1 MKVYIAS
8 NFADKDR
15 VKARGEELAAM
26 GIECTSRWALETAP
40 HNCKIT
46 DKPAQYMRETA
57 VFDVQDILAADKVVL
72 TVPSLEQ
79 LANLTPHQM
88 SRGGRT
94 FESGMMY
101 GLILGAYLTIGGNR
115 FQEFAKETRGCTS
128 ELIVMGDKENV
139 FHFLDGTETAADLP
153 VVVVLP
159 TWEAVKSY
167 LASQL
172 PQTGE
177 SNVEQK
183 CVDSTNV

>member
-15 VKARGEELAAM
+15 VKARGEELLAL
-26 GIECTSRWALETAP
+26 GITCTSRWALETAP

-57 VFDVQDILAADKVVL
+57 VFDVEDILAADKVVL
-72 TVPSLEQ
+72 TVPSPEQ
-79 LANLTPHQM
+79 LVNLTPHQM

-101 GLILGAYLTIGGNR
+101 GMILSQWLAYG
-115 FQEFAKETRGCTS
+115 KEKFEEYALASRGVS
-128 ELIVMGDKENV
+128 QELIVMGDKENV
-139 FHFLDGTETAADLP
+139 FHFLDGTETAAGYPP
-153 VVVVLP
+153 VVVIP
-159 TWEAVKSY
+159 TWEEVKTY

-172 PQTGE
+172 
-177 SNVEQK
+177 K
-183 CVDSTNV
+183 K

>member
-15 VKARGEELAAM
+15 VKARGEELAAI

-57 VFDVQDILAADKVVL
+57 VYDIEDILASDVVVL
-72 TVPSLEQ
+72 TVPTPEQ
-79 LANLTPHQM
+79 IMNLTPHQM

-94 FESGMMY
+94 FESGMQY
-101 GLILGAYLTIGGNR
+101 GLMVAAQFTG
-115 FQEFAKETRGCTS
+115 FQLKCFPTPRQ
-128 ELIVMGDKENV
+128 LIVMGPKENV
-139 FHFLDGTETAADLP
+139 FHFLDGASDGAENLP
-153 VVVVLP
+153 IVVNLQ
-159 TWEAVKSY
+159 TWEEVKSY

-172 PQTGE
+172 P
-177 SNVEQK
+177 K
-183 CVDSTNV
+183 